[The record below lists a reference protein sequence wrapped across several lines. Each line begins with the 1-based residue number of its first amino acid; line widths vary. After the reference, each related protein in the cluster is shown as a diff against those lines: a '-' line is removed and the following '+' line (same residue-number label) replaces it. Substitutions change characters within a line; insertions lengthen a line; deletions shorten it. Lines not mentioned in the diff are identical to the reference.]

1 MNTHSG
7 AFSNHFHIQAY
18 PTQELIIYSCVLS
31 LIFKHLPR
39 VIQKVS
45 VPLYLVVDDMIWVN
59 DSVKSHALLKHGMDT
74 SLIVTIC
81 TFLNQTTALEL
92 LSSWMQYWCLILVS
106 EEVSIGKLQ
115 LNGKC
120 CIFHKIDHAS
130 KLTQMDLTTF
140 SFFL

>member
-1 MNTHSG
+1 MNMHSG
-7 AFSNHFHIQAY
+7 AFSNHFYIQAY

-92 LSSWMQYWCLILVS
+92 LCPFGCNTGV
-106 EEVSIGKLQ
+106 
-115 LNGKC
+115 
-120 CIFHKIDHAS
+120 
-130 KLTQMDLTTF
+130 
-140 SFFL
+140 